1 VTIAILDYGMGNLL
15 SVERALRHV
24 GADAEITGE
33 RARALEVDALVVPGV
48 GRFGACMRGLVQH
61 GLGAAVREFA
71 AGGRPVFGVCVGMQI
86 LFEASE
92 EDGEAGLGIL
102 PGVCRRLGGH
112 GPGDGRRDVRIPHM
126 GWNEVTWTGTHPYV
140 ADLPDGE
147 RFYFVHSYAPDVDDR
162 TVGTSEHGRRFA
174 AVVGRDHVFGTQFH
188 PEKSGDAGLHIYER
202 FAKGVAAA

>member
-1 VTIAILDYGMGNLL
+1 
-15 SVERALRHV
+15 V

-33 RARALEVDALVVPGV
+33 RARALEADALVVPGV

-102 PGVCRRLGGH
+102 PGVSRRLS
-112 GPGDGRRDVRIPHM
+112 GDVKVPHM
-126 GWNEVTWTGTHPYV
+126 GWNEVSWTRFHPYV
-140 ADLPDGE
+140 DDLPDGE
-147 RFYFVHSYAPDVDDR
+147 RFYFVHSYAPDVDVL
-162 TVGTSEHGRRFA
+162 TVGRSEHGSPFA
-174 AVVGRDHVFGTQFH
+174 AVVARGNVFATQFH